1 MAMMSEIQRTSPGD
15 STLTGKLRSAAATY
29 YSGDGTQLM
38 DDATYYAGIRALR
51 GAAEKHG

>member
-1 MAMMSEIQRTSPGD
+1 MMSEIQRTSPGD